1 MKVKSLQRFHATIKD
16 ETIFRVVDDE
26 FEIDDTIAKQW
37 IKAGLVAQIKPA
49 VEKTA
54 VKEESMEEEKPRKS
68 TKSKK
73 VEVEEE
79 TESVEEESVDEDAI
93 SKE

>member
-1 MKVKSLQRFHATIKD
+1 MRVKSLQRFHATVQD
-16 ETIFRVVDDE
+16 ETLFRVVDDE

-37 IKAGLVAQIKPA
+37 IKAGLVASIEPIV
-49 VEKTA
+49 VEPV
-54 VKEESMEEEKPRKS
+54 VKEPLEEIKKPRKS

-73 VEVEEE
+73 VEEEE

>member
-26 FEIDDTIAKQW
+26 FEVEDTIAKQW
-37 IKAGLVAQIKPA
+37 IKAGLVASIEPIV
-49 VEKTA
+49 VEPV
-54 VKEESMEEEKPRKS
+54 VKEPLEETKKPRKS